1 MARPHLG
8 DNLSPQE
15 GTMEKLNMW
24 RNLWRNQQG
33 QDMTEYALMGGLMAT
48 VAVAIMPDMFSIV
61 GHVSELLLSVLES
74 AVGVALK

>member
-1 MARPHLG
+1 
-8 DNLSPQE
+8 
-15 GTMEKLNMW
+15 METLLNNFW
-24 RNLWRNQQG
+24 RDLWRNRQG